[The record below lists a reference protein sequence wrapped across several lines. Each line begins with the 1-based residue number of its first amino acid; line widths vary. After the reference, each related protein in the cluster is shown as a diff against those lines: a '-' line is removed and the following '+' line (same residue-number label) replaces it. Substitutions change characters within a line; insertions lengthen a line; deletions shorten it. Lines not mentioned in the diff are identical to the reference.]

1 MAQHAG
7 IGADVLLDVLSRS
20 SARSRAL
27 EMVGANGSIEQDVQ
41 RLQKYFMKDVA
52 AAHAS
57 AALCR
62 YGPGCGGIA
71 SLPGVSAE
79 RALNR

>member
-41 RLQKYFMKDVA
+41 RLQKFFMKDVA

-57 AALCR
+57 AASAGMDL
-62 YGPGCGGIA
+62 GAVGSLA
-71 SLPGVSAE
+71 SQAFPPSE
-79 RALNR
+79 R